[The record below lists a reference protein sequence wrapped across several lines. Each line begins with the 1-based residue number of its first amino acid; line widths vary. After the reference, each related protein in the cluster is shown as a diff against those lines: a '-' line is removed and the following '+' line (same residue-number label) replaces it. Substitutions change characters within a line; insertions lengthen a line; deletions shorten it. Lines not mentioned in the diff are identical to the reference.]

1 MVVLFE
7 EKKLIK
13 KSEDFFIMIHIMRK
27 NMASNKETVLE
38 ICNWQSLVYL
48 VNKRQKYGENLMH
61 VVNK

>member
-38 ICNWQSLVYL
+38 IIGKGIRMPCMPC
-48 VNKRQKYGENLMH
+48 KQKA
-61 VVNK
+61 KIW

>member
-1 MVVLFE
+1 
-7 EKKLIK
+7 
-13 KSEDFFIMIHIMRK
+13 MRK

>member
-38 ICNWQSLVYL
+38 IIGKALYTL
-48 VNKRQKYGENLMH
+48 
-61 VVNK
+61 